1 LFSLQVKNHL
11 MLSQRPPRPPSILPW
26 TMSIYTN
33 LPSHSHFFFFILSLS
48 LLPIFSTTH
57 HTYAPHTRLQ
67 IHSTSHHI
75 TTHINQPTNQ
85 PTTMRFAPTSYAQTT
100 PAMMTSSTTRR
111 AGAGRPRNMTN
122 DIITLVDEH
131 LAWQVQVEER
141 EQQRRGSVGT
151 LIVDWDGTGEGYAFH
166 RGSESGS
173 SSSRRS
179 EAART
184 ERQRTHYAAP
194 TRASAARARGPAT
207 GSGASTHH
215 HASSRRREESR
226 PSRQR
231 CDSTTVNYHRD
242 TTKPTTRIIHTPN
255 TSSRSST
262 PTPTHS
268 HTDISITY
276 TPTTNTAHGFD
287 PSSSF
292 AYQYNGSNLRVHHD
306 TSPTTHDFHVP
317 VERYLASKQ
326 LPALPSSSS
335 EWKKRGV
342 MGFVK
347 KVLGKLEKV
356 GVLGKMKARWERE
369 GRMVVQ
375 RESWAA

>member
-1 LFSLQVKNHL
+1 MSTHTN
-11 MLSQRPPRPPSILPW
+11 PPTR
-26 TMSIYTN
+26 
-33 LPSHSHFFFFILSLS
+33 SHFFSLS
-48 LLPIFSTTH
+48 SLFLLSSYSPQLIIHTH
-57 HTYAPHTRLQ
+57 HIHNSKYTVQVITSPHT
-67 IHSTSHHI
+67 ST
-75 TTHINQPTNQ
+75 NQPTNQ
-85 PTTMRFAPTSYAQTT
+85 PTTMQFAPTSYAQTT

-207 GSGASTHH
+207 GSGVSTHDH
-215 HASSRRREESR
+215 TPSSNRREGSR

-231 CDSTTVNYHRD
+231 RDSTTVNYHRD
-242 TTKPTTRIIHTPN
+242 PKTTSRTIHTPN

-262 PTPTHS
+262 PTLTHG
-268 HTDISITY
+268 HGHADISITY
-276 TPTTNTAHGFD
+276 TPTTNTARGFD

-292 AYQYNGSNLRVHHD
+292 AYQYNGSNLLVHHD

-335 EWKKRGV
+335 DGKKRGV

-356 GVLGKMKARWERE
+356 GVLGKMKARRERE
-369 GRMVVQ
+369 EMMVVVQ